1 MRIAIVHHWFT
12 SISGGERVVD
22 ALGLLY
28 PNADVFT
35 LFCEPTGL
43 PPSVRDRKVTASF
56 LNRMPGARRFH
67 RHFLPMF
74 PLAVESLDLSGYDL
88 VISSDSGPV
97 KGVITDPASVHICYC
112 HSPMRYLWDSHA
124 DYSQAM
130 GVVAKLAFKLSSHYV
145 RNWDY
150 AAAQRVDYFVA
161 NSAYVAARIR
171 KYYRRESTVIYPPVE
186 THRGR
191 LALKHGDYYLSVGR
205 LVRYKRTDLLIEAC
219 NRLGRKLLV
228 VGSGPELPSL
238 RRMAG
243 PTITFLGALDD
254 AELWDVYSKCRA
266 LLFAANE
273 DFGLVPL
280 EAQACGRPVIA
291 YHKGGVLETVV
302 GPPPAALPKGCADRD
317 ELQTGVFFGE
327 QTPEALV
334 EAILEYEPI
343 EDSFNPRKIR
353 EYACR
358 FDTSFFLSNF
368 ANYVDRI
375 LRLHRT
381 SAAYGEDLLADIS
394 VPVQNKDF

>member
-12 SISGGERVVD
+12 SVSGGERVVD

-28 PNADVFT
+28 PSADIFT
-35 LFCEPTGL
+35 LVCEPTGL

-56 LNRMPGARRFH
+56 LNRIPGARRFH
-67 RHFLPMF
+67 RHFLPIF

-97 KGVITDPASVHICYC
+97 KGVITDPASIHICYC
-112 HSPMRYLWDSHA
+112 HSPMRYLWDLHA
-124 DYSQAM
+124 DYSEPM
-130 GVVAKLAFKLSSHYV
+130 GVVAKSAFKLSSHYV

-161 NSAYVAARIR
+161 NSTYVAARIR

-191 LALKHGDYYLSVGR
+191 LAMQHGDYYLSVGR

-243 PTITFLGALDD
+243 PTITFLGALGD
-254 AELWDVYSKCRA
+254 ADLWDVYSKCRA

-280 EAQACGRPVIA
+280 EAHACGRPVIA
-291 YHKGGVLETVV
+291 YHKGGVLETVI
-302 GPPPAALPKGCADRD
+302 GQPPGVAHRSSADPA
-317 ELQTGVFFGE
+317 ELQTGVFFAE
-327 QTPEALV
+327 QVSEALV
-334 EAILEYEPI
+334 EAILRYEAT
-343 EDSFNPRKIR
+343 EANFNPRKIR
-353 EYACR
+353 EYARR
-358 FDTSFFLSNF
+358 FDTPVFLSNF
-368 ANYVDRI
+368 ADYVDRI
-375 LRLHRT
+375 LRLHQA
-381 SAAYGEDLLADIS
+381 SAAYGEDPVAEI
-394 VPVQNKDF
+394 VPAQNRDF

>member
-12 SISGGERVVD
+12 SVSGGERVVD

-28 PNADVFT
+28 PNADIFT
-35 LFCEPTGL
+35 LFCEPMGL
-43 PPSVRDRKVTASF
+43 PPSVRDRKITASF

-67 RHFLPMF
+67 RHLLPMF

-112 HSPMRYLWDSHA
+112 HSPMRYLWDSHVA
-124 DYSQAM
+124 YSQAM
-130 GVVAKLAFKLSSHYV
+130 GRVAKFAFKLSSHYV

-171 KYYRRESTVIYPPVE
+171 KYYRRESTVIYPPVA

-191 LALKHGDYYLSVGR
+191 LVLTHGDYYLSVGR
-205 LVRYKRTDLLIEAC
+205 LVPYKRTDLLIQAC

-228 VGSGPELPSL
+228 VGTGPELPSL

-243 PTITFLGALDD
+243 PTITFLGALND
-254 AELWDVYSKCRA
+254 ADLWDVYSKCRA

-291 YHKGGVLETVV
+291 YQKGGVLETVV
-302 GPPPAALPKGCADRD
+302 ELPPAAFHARSADPA
-317 ELQTGVFFGE
+317 EVQTGVFFA
-327 QTPEALV
+327 QQVSEALV
-334 EAILEYEPI
+334 EAILKYEST
-343 EDSFNPRKIR
+343 EDTFNPRKIR

-358 FDTSFFLSNF
+358 FDTSVFLNNF
-368 ANYVDRI
+368 ASYVDRI
-375 LRLHRT
+375 LRLHQT
-381 SAAYGEDLLADIS
+381 SVAYSEDLVAD
-394 VPVQNKDF
+394 VPVENNGF